1 MLDFGIV
8 MDESLPPI
16 PVWKVLM
23 LALLVPVGI
32 ALVFLAVFAAA
43 DRLVSPEEFRADP
56 LMGQKIADRNNGVV
70 LMHALVQFAF
80 AVLGSWY
87 VKFRGGNRALF
98 LLIVIPFSAI
108 VFLISVAG
116 LIVK

>member
-1 MLDFGIV
+1 
-8 MDESLPPI
+8 
-16 PVWKVLM
+16 
-23 LALLVPVGI
+23 
-32 ALVFLAVFAAA
+32 
-43 DRLVSPEEFRADP
+43 
-56 LMGQKIADRNNGVV
+56 
-70 LMHALVQFAF
+70 MHALVQFAF